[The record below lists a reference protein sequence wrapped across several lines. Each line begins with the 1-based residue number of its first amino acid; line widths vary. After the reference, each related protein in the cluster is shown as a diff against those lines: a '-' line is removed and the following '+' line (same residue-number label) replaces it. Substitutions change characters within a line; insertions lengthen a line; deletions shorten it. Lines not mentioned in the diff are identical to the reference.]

1 MRKVDPVKNDMA
13 RQEILRGAM
22 ELFQKYGL
30 DKTTMEDIAEAAGK
44 GKSTLYYYFKKKEDV
59 FSAVAERE
67 MSSMVDALEKGLK
80 AGKTAGEKIG
90 LFFSIQDKS
99 LRSKMKL
106 YPMIFRETN
115 KHIQLFHSLQR
126 MANTMQTRM
135 FKAILLEGIESG
147 EFKSVSR
154 EECNT
159 VAVTAVS
166 TLHAMQL
173 TVLLDGKMP
182 TNEAKLKIM
191 HQIMVRG
198 LR

>member
-1 MRKVDPVKNDMA
+1 MRTADPLKLDIA
-13 RQEILRGAM
+13 RDEILRAGM
-22 ELFQKYGL
+22 SLFQKYGL

-67 MSSMVDALEKGLK
+67 MTSLVDILKKGLE
-80 AGKTAGEKIG
+80 AGRTAGDKVG
-90 LFFSIQDKS
+90 LFFSIQDKA

-115 KHIQLFHSLQR
+115 KHIQLFHNLQR

-147 EFKSVSR
+147 EFKSISR

-173 TVLLDGKMP
+173 TMILEGKMP
-182 TNEAKLKIM
+182 SNEARLKVM
-191 HQIMVRG
+191 HEIMVRG
-198 LR
+198 MR